1 MSSDDVDSDNCPL
14 PLTQYPEIVL
24 AHGGGGALTQ
34 ELLDRIVLPAFANP
48 ILDAQ
53 HDGAVLEFADQR
65 LAFTSDSFVVRPW
78 AFPGGDIGDLAVNG
92 TVNDLLMCGA
102 EPRYLSVALILEEGF
117 AIGDLQR
124 VVRSMSAAAKRA
136 GVTVVTGD
144 TKVVDRGHGDGIYI
158 NTTGIGVIAHGRSI
172 TPAAVRGDD
181 VVILSG
187 DIARHGIA
195 VMAAREGL
203 EFAPP
208 VLSDTTALCGPV
220 GALLAAGIDVHC
232 LRDPTRG
239 GLATS
244 LIEIA
249 GTAGVSITIDE
260 AAIAVAADVRGAC
273 ELLGLDPLYVANE
286 GRFIAFVPADAAPR
300 AIAALAADPASRDAC
315 VIGHVSDGVPGEV
328 IAQTVI
334 GGERVL
340 DRMSG
345 EQLPRIC

>member
-1 MSSDDVDSDNCPL
+1 MTCADDDSGDCPL
-14 PLTQYPEIVL
+14 PLAQYPEIVL

-48 ILDAQ
+48 ILDVQ
-53 HDGAVLEFADQR
+53 HDGAVVEFAGQR

-78 AFPGGDIGDLAVNG
+78 SFPGGDIGDLAVNG

-102 EPRYLSVALILEEGF
+102 EPRYLSAALILEEGF
-117 AIGDLQR
+117 AISDLQR
-124 VVRSMSAAAKRA
+124 VVRSMGAAAARA
-136 GVTVVTGD
+136 GVRIVTGD
-144 TKVVDRGHGDGIYI
+144 TKVVDRGHGDGIYV
-158 NTTGIGVIAHGRSI
+158 NTTGIGLIANDRSI
-172 TPAAVRGDD
+172 TPKAVCRGDA
-181 VVILSG
+181 VILSG
-187 DIARHGIA
+187 DIARHGMA

-208 VLSDTTALCGPV
+208 LLSDTAALCGPV
-220 GALLAAGIDVHC
+220 SALFTAGVDVHC

-249 GTAGVSITIDE
+249 TVAGVSITIDE
-260 AAIAVAADVRGAC
+260 AAINVAEDVRGAC

-286 GRFIAFVPADAAPR
+286 GCFIAFVPAAHAAR
-300 AIAALAADPASRDAC
+300 ALAALAADPLSGAAC
-315 VIGHVSDGVPGEV
+315 VIGEVTAGIAGEV
-328 IAQTVI
+328 IAKTVI

-340 DRMSG
+340 DRLSG

>member
-1 MSSDDVDSDNCPL
+1 MSCDDDERDSCPL

-53 HDGAVLEFADQR
+53 HDGAVLEFTERR

-117 AIGDLQR
+117 AISALQR
-124 VVRSMSAAAKRA
+124 VVRSLSAAATNA
-136 GVTVVTGD
+136 GVSIVTGD

-158 NTTGIGVIAHGRSI
+158 NTTGIGVIADDRSI
-172 TPAAVRGDD
+172 TPTAVRPGD

-208 VLSDTTALCGPV
+208 VLSDTAALCGPV
-220 GALLAAGIDVHC
+220 TALLAADVEVHC

-249 GTAGVSITIDE
+249 GAAGVSITIDE
-260 AAIAVAADVRGAC
+260 AAIAVATDVRGAC

-286 GRFIAFVPADAAPR
+286 GRFIAFVPAAHAER
-300 AIAALAADPASRDAC
+300 ALAVLGAEPLSREAC
-315 VIGHVSDGVPGEV
+315 VIGRVTDAEPGEV
-328 IAQTVI
+328 VAQTVI